1 MNEQFFDHYFYQL
14 AQQNYEDCFKHL
26 DALQSSANAVEGL
39 KLLATFDMF
48 YYAFNYVSNKDKNR
62 TASLEMLKARVVE
75 DIGMCHESVFQE
87 VVLIL
92 NIKLR
97 VIDLYQAITSL
108 PLVEDMI
115 ARLTNELGII
125 ESIQTYEVEPYKEV
139 LTFELTII
147 KNLLSAHFGLTQ
159 FNYFNTILSLALC
172 QKALQSWERVFYYKK
187 YSPHANTNSLSE
199 YNHIYIWMLRF
210 FHSLLAK
217 ASLYFSEFLLGSEGI
232 GLREYGEEYVT
243 R

>member
-1 MNEQFFDHYFYQL
+1 MDEQFFDHYFYQL

-26 DALQSSANAVEGL
+26 DALKSSANAVEGL
-39 KLLATFDMF
+39 KLLVTFDMY
-48 YYAFNYVSNKDKNR
+48 YYAFTFVNYRDKNR
-62 TASLEMLKARVVE
+62 TSNLEMLKQRVTE
-75 DIGMCHESVFQE
+75 DIGDCHESVFQE
-87 VVLIL
+87 VILIL

-97 VIDLYQAITSL
+97 VIELYQAITTQ
-108 PLVEDMI
+108 PLCEEMI
-115 ARLTNELGII
+115 DRLQQELVAVDT
-125 ESIQTYEVEPYKEV
+125 IQTYEVEPYKEV
-139 LTFELTII
+139 LTFELTIV
-147 KNLLSAHFGLTQ
+147 KNLLAAHFGLSQ
-159 FNYFNTILSLALC
+159 FNYFNTILSLALS
-172 QKALQSWERVFYYKK
+172 QKALQGWERVFYYKK

-199 YNHIYIWMLRF
+199 YNHIYIWMMRF

>member
-26 DALQSSANAVEGL
+26 DALQSVANAVEGL

-48 YYAFNYVSNKDKNR
+48 YYAFNYVNSRDKNR
-62 TASLEMLKARVVE
+62 TASLEMLKTRVVE
-75 DIGMCHESVFQE
+75 DIGDCHESVFQE
-87 VVLIL
+87 VILIL

-97 VIDLYQAITSL
+97 VIELYQAITSQ
-108 PLVEDMI
+108 PLSEEMI
-115 ARLTNELGII
+115 DRLQQELTAV

-139 LTFELTII
+139 LNFELTII
-147 KNLLSAHFGLTQ
+147 KNLLSAQFGLTQ
-159 FNYFNTILSLALC
+159 FDYFNTILSLALS
-172 QKALQSWERVFYYKK
+172 QKALQGWERVFYYKK
-187 YSPHANTNSLSE
+187 YSPHANTNSMSE
-199 YNHIYIWMLRF
+199 YNHIYIWMMRF

-217 ASLYFSEFLLGSEGI
+217 ASLYFSEFLLGSEGV